1 MENFMPRGVY
11 ERQHT
16 ANHIVSQPDQTGTNL
31 LASGEEVSVAPK
43 LVAMK
48 LLRHYRPVGDY
59 EVVGYLKK
67 EVTKKFPDGQIKVVE
82 PEEFIP
88 GEKAPPPFPGV
99 LNENKV
105 WAGTTIKVPED
116 EGKTMK
122 RHGIAERDFDD

>member
-1 MENFMPRGVY
+1 MPRGVY
-11 ERQHT
+11 ERQPT
-16 ANHIVSQPDQTGTNL
+16 AAVEAAIP
-31 LASGEEVSVAPK
+31 ASEPVK
-43 LVAMK
+43 MVAMK
-48 LLRHYRPVGDY
+48 LLRHYRPMGDY

-122 RHGIAERDFDD
+122 RQGIAERDFDD

>member
-11 ERQHT
+11 ERQP
-16 ANHIVSQPDQTGTNL
+16 AV
-31 LASGEEVSVAPK
+31 AMGEITSPKDDMKIAPVK
-43 LVAMK
+43 MVAMK
-48 LLRHYRPVGDY
+48 LLRHYRPMGEY

-122 RHGIAERDFDD
+122 RQGIAERDFDD